1 MPRADDD
8 RMTRGV
14 PNMTMIRKLLLPAI
28 AVALLGGCMTGG
40 YSYRQDRGDY
50 YYGQPGVDYRHYGG
64 AGGYYDGYYGYGS
77 GYYGNSYYGR
87 GYPYYNGGYRRGY
100 PYGYYRPPVVV
111 HPRPDG
117 DNGHHQDRDDDQKAP
132 WRDYERLKRERIER
146 SPVVQRKPMSVPVR
160 PATPVRSATP
170 RPAARPAAPVRARS
184 NDGGG
189 SRMERVMQRARSGA
203 TRHIQTEER

>member
-1 MPRADDD
+1 MPRPDDD

-14 PNMTMIRKLLLPAI
+14 PNMTMIRKLILPAI
-28 AVALLGGCMTGG
+28 AVAMLGGCMTGG

-50 YYGQPGVDYRHYGG
+50 YYGQPGVDYRYYG
-64 AGGYYDGYYGYGS
+64 APGGYYDGYYG
-77 GYYGNSYYGR
+77 NSYYYRR
-87 GYPYYNGGYRRGY
+87 GYPYYYGGYRHGY
-100 PYGYYRPPVVV
+100 PYGYYRPPVVIR
-111 HPRPDG
+111 PRPDG
-117 DNGHHQDRDDDQKAP
+117 DNGHHEDRDHDQKAP

-160 PATPVRSATP
+160 PATPVRSAP
-170 RPAARPAAPVRARS
+170 VRRPATPVRARS

-203 TRHIQTEER
+203 VRRVETEER